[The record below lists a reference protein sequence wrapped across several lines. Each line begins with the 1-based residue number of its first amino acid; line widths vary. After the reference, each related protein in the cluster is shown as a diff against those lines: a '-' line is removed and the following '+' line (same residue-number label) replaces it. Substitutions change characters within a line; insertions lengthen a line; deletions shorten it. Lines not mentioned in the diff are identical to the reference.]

1 MTLYPIRGLCAPVA
15 AGTAAR
21 WQPGRVGSDTSRP
34 SAVCTDGAAARLL
47 CECGVAQVLL
57 GSDGAG
63 LGALVV
69 ALRAIGPGSGRV
81 AVFVGDPADEADRAA
96 AAAMAQEQFGGAPV
110 LVASPA
116 QARAMLRSPNAC
128 RT

>member
-1 MTLYPIRGLCAPVA
+1 M
-15 AGTAAR
+15 
-21 WQPGRVGSDTSRP
+21 
-34 SAVCTDGAAARLL
+34 
-47 CECGVAQVLL
+47 LL
-57 GSDGAG
+57 GSDGAE

-96 AAAMAQEQFGGAPV
+96 AAAMAQEQFGTAPV
-110 LVASPA
+110 LVGSPA